1 MPVPSSVVTKSAVT
15 TVWPRGPKSVRKEKG
30 GSYRRPNSSLPGTDD
45 STTASS
51 PSTRSTSDSARMN
64 TSSPTRA
71 RAYETSGCT
80 ASAAFDS
87 SVHGVVVQASKETPG
102 SPTTGKRTYTDGSTT
117 SRYPC
122 ATSCDDSAVSQR
134 GQYGTTLWP
143 SYSSPLSH
151 TCLSAH
157 QTDSM

>member
-1 MPVPSSVVTKSAVT
+1 MS
-15 TVWPRGPKSVRKEKG
+15 
-30 GSYRRPNSSLPGTDD
+30 
-45 STTASS
+45 
-51 PSTRSTSDSARMN
+51 
-64 TSSPTRA
+64 TSSPRRA

-87 SVHGVVVQASKETPG
+87 RVHGVVVHASNETPG
-102 SPTTGKRTYTDGSTT
+102 SPTTGNRTYTDGSIT
-117 SRYPC
+117 SLYPC

-157 QTDSM
+157 QTDSMYSSSSVRYASSVSIQKPIRSVSRFHSST